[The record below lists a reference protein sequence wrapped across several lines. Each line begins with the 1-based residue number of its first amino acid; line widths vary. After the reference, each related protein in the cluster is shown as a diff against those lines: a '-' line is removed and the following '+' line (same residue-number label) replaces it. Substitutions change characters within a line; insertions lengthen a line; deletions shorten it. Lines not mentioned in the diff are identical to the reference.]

1 MDPVN
6 PLPGSSSRVTRP
18 SASVD
23 TPNHSPSAADVFQLA
38 LSVQPEPPE
47 RLEGRAIR
55 PGPPLGGG
63 LGGQARPETAGR
75 RPAGAATICADGAI
89 RPCRGYRA
97 PVLRTPSNPS
107 PSRTHR
113 VGPTPA
119 VAPRGRRVVE
129 ELEQAP
135 VRAGETSQRAC
146 FSYFSLIY
154 IYFAQVR

>member
-63 LGGQARPETAGR
+63 LGGQARPETAGGQQER
-75 RPAGAATICADGAI
+75 RRSAPTVPSGHVGGIVHQFSGHRATRAPAGHTGLGRRLPSRPAAAALSKSWS
-89 RPCRGYRA
+89 RPR
-97 PVLRTPSNPS
+97 
-107 PSRTHR
+107 
-113 VGPTPA
+113 
-119 VAPRGRRVVE
+119 
-129 ELEQAP
+129 
-135 VRAGETSQRAC
+135 
-146 FSYFSLIY
+146 
-154 IYFAQVR
+154 